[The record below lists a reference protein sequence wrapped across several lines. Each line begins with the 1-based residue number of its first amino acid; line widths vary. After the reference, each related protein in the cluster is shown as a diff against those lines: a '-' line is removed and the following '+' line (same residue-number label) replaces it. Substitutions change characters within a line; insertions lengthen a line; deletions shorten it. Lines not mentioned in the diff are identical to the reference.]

1 MKKEFVVTLNEDG
14 TVYEVEEII
23 GIVRQPLSEHGYI
36 GNGERAWM
44 FREDNAEDEKAEYHS
59 VRLVEFWD

>member
-1 MKKEFVVTLNEDG
+1 MSKQFVVTLNEDG

-23 GIVRQPLSEHGYI
+23 GIVRQPLPEHGYI
-36 GNGERAWM
+36 GNNERAWM
-44 FREDNAEDEKAEYHS
+44 LREDDAENDNVEYHS